1 MAIKN
6 YTTSINVTK
15 TIGEI
20 QALLA
25 RAGASAVMC
34 EYNGDGLPSSI
45 AFRIETPNGVISYQL
60 PARIE
65 NVYSC
70 LCKTTD
76 VPKRLKSM
84 EQAGRV
90 GWRIVKDWIS
100 AQLAFIESE
109 MVTLDQVFLPYAQNA
124 KTGQT
129 VYEMMEENRT
139 LLLN

>member
-6 YTTSINVTK
+6 YTTSISVNK

-25 RAGASAVMC
+25 KAGASAVMC
-34 EYNGDGLPSSI
+34 NYNYDGLPSSI
-45 AFRIETPNGVISYQL
+45 AFRIETPDGVISYQL

-65 NVYSC
+65 KVYSC
-70 LCKTTD
+70 LCHAG
-76 VPKRLKSM
+76 VEKRYRTM
-84 EQAGRV
+84 EHAGRV
-90 GWRIVKDWIS
+90 GWRIVKDWVS

-109 MVTLDQVFLPYAQNA
+109 MVTLGQVFLPYAQNA

-129 VYEMMEENRT
+129 VYEMMEESRT